1 MTRVPVGPTPLER
14 LDAFQQRHS
23 WLGLPIAV
31 AYRFFENSGMH
42 LVAALAYYALVAAV
56 PLLLLAAIAV
66 ATMLDFFPD
75 LQPYLVRSPI
85 ASIPMVGERI
95 RNPDG
100 GNPSIWLLV
109 IAVAGSLYGGIGIG
123 QAFQHAMNTI
133 WSVPRNQ
140 RPNPFTARLRSL
152 GILGLAAVSITLSTG
167 LAMLGP
173 QLRLGRGWS
182 RPLTFLMSVP
192 VNAAIFIV
200 AMRLAT
206 AHPMPVRR
214 ILAGAIGCGIVWQLF
229 QQTGMAYFRTE
240 LPKATTAGQFA
251 NLVLA
256 LVGVLHLTALALV
269 LAGELNAVLVRG
281 LWPRALLTPFTD
293 RVRLTDA
300 DRISY
305 AAQARMMRYKAYQ
318 HVKVEWTDHH
328 DPALDRIRTYEADV
342 AEAEVH
348 QADGAAPAPPV
359 TR

>member
-95 RNPDG
+95 RN
-100 GNPSIWLLV
+100 
-109 IAVAGSLYGGIGIG
+109 
-123 QAFQHAMNTI
+123 
-133 WSVPRNQ
+133 
-140 RPNPFTARLRSL
+140 
-152 GILGLAAVSITLSTG
+152 
-167 LAMLGP
+167 
-173 QLRLGRGWS
+173 LGRGWS

-328 DPALDRIRTYEADV
+328 DPALDRTRTYEADV
-342 AEAEVH
+342 AEAEVP
-348 QADGAAPAPPV
+348 QADGAAPDPPV